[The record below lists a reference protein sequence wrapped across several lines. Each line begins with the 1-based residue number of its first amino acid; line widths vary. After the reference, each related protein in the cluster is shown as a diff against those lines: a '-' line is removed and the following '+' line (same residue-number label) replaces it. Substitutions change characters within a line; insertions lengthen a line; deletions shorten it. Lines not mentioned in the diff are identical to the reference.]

1 MSILSSLYLIF
12 TALIQ
17 LAVTVGVAAVVGY
30 FVVKMAVKAALREWD
45 RERRGGR

>member
-1 MSILSSLYLIF
+1 MYILGLLYVVLA
-12 TALIQ
+12 ALLQ
-17 LAVTVGVAAVVGY
+17 LAVIVAVAAVVGY